1 MGMKIISGTLARYF
15 GWRFLGST
23 VGIFVGILALSALID
38 YVELMRRAS
47 DIPNASPAVVAQIAL
62 FRMPQLGERLMPF
75 CVLIGTMSCYLNF
88 SRRNELVVARAAGVS
103 AWQFVAPAAFFAFLL
118 GVLAVAAYNPIS
130 ALLQEQAKRLEGDVF
145 GSRQA
150 KLAVNTGTFWIAQR
164 NDDGKAFINASSS
177 RGQGVDL
184 SGVTVFK
191 FDKSGAYTERLEAQ
205 SAVLQSGSWHLTDV
219 RAFPVGAPPQDRP
232 SVDLPTNLTRAQV
245 SENFATPESVPFWEL
260 PQYIKTADHV
270 GLAAAGYRL
279 QFQKLLAKPFL
290 LGAMV
295 FLAAAVSLR
304 FFRFGGVQKMVLGG
318 ILAGF
323 LLYVL
328 SKITDDMTT
337 AGLMHPIT
345 AAWLSVSV
353 AAVVGVTALL
363 YQEDG

>member
-1 MGMKIISGTLARYF
+1 MQIIGGTLARYF
-15 GWRFLGST
+15 GWRFVSATL
-23 VGIFVGILALSALID
+23 GIFVGILTLSALID

-47 DIPNASPAVVAQIAL
+47 DVADASPGLVAQIAL

-103 AWQFVAPAAFFAFLL
+103 AWQFVMPAAVCAFLL
-118 GVLAVAAYNPIS
+118 GVVATIAYNPVS
-130 ALLQEQAKRLEGDVF
+130 ALLQEQAKRLESEVF
-145 GSRQA
+145 GSKQA
-150 KLAVNTGTFWIAQR
+150 RLAVNTGTFWIAQR
-164 NDDGKAFINASSS
+164 TDEGKAYINAGSS

-191 FDKSGAYTERLEAQ
+191 FDKAGAYTERVEAQ
-205 SAVLQSGSWHLTDV
+205 SAVLQTGFWHLTNA
-219 RAFPVGAPPQDRP
+219 RSYPVGARPQDFP
-232 SVDLPTNLTRAQV
+232 TLDLPTNLTREQV

-260 PQYIKTADHV
+260 PHYIQTAEHV

-290 LGAMV
+290 LSAVV

-304 FFRFGGVQKMVLGG
+304 FFRFGGVQKMILSGV
-318 ILAGF
+318 LAGF

-328 SKITDDMTT
+328 SKIADDMTT
-337 AGLMHPIT
+337 AGLMHPVA
-345 AAWLSVSV
+345 AAWAAVMA

-363 YQEDG
+363 CQEDG

>member
-1 MGMKIISGTLARYF
+1 MRIIGGTLGRYF
-15 GWRFLGST
+15 GWRFVTAT
-23 VGIFVGILALSALID
+23 VGIFVGILVLSTLID

-47 DIPNASPAVVAQIAL
+47 DVPDASPVTVAKIAL
-62 FRMPQLGERLMPF
+62 FRVPQLGERLMPF

-103 AWQFVAPAAFFAFLL
+103 AWQFVTPAAACAFLL
-118 GVLAVAAYNPIS
+118 GVLAVTAYNPLS
-130 ALLQEQAKRLEGDVF
+130 ATLQEQAKRLESDVF
-145 GSRQA
+145 GSRQTTITT
-150 KLAVNTGTFWIAQR
+150 NTGTFWISQR
-164 NDDGKAFINASSS
+164 TSSGKAYINAVSS
-177 RGQGVDL
+177 RSQGLEL
-184 SGVTVFK
+184 STVTVFK
-191 FDKSGAYTERLEAQ
+191 FDKAGAFIERLEAQ
-205 SAVLQSGSWHLTDV
+205 SAVLQRGFWRLTKV
-219 RAFPVGAPPQDRP
+219 RSYPVGARPQDQAI
-232 SVDLPTNLTRAQV
+232 VDLPTNLTREQV

-260 PQYIKTADHV
+260 PQYIKTAEHV

-290 LGAMV
+290 LGAIV
-295 FLAAAVSLR
+295 FLASAVSLR

-328 SKITDDMTT
+328 SKIADDMTT
-337 AGLMHPIT
+337 AGLMPPVA
-345 AAWLSVSV
+345 AAWVGVLA